1 MECNPETTSAK
12 RLRLGLLLAWTPL
25 MFFVVPAAIGI
36 ISTLAQMSTQKT
48 TGLHAV
54 AGGPTYAIATFGLVA
69 MVGSEAAAI
78 LLLLRTLSRSHPL
91 RTVVAI
97 ISICC
102 SGLLLL
108 GLGMFLWSTPLRQ

>member
-1 MECNPETTSAK
+1 
-12 RLRLGLLLAWTPL
+12 
-25 MFFVVPAAIGI
+25 MFFVIPAAIGI
-36 ISTLAQMSTQKT
+36 MSTVTQMSTQKT

-78 LLLLRTLSRSHPL
+78 VLLLRTLSRNHPI
-91 RTVVAI
+91 RTIVAI
-97 ISICC
+97 VSICC

-108 GLGMFLWSTPLRQ
+108 GLGLFFWSPPVHQ

>member
-1 MECNPETTSAK
+1 MESSADITSAK
-12 RLRLGLLLAWTPL
+12 RLRLGLILAWTPL
-25 MFFVVPAAIGI
+25 MFFIIPAAIGI
-36 ISTLAQMSTQKT
+36 ISTLAQISTRST
-48 TGLHAV
+48 TGLGAV

-97 ISICC
+97 ISICS

-108 GLGMFLWSTPLRQ
+108 GLGMFLWSTPVHQ